1 MYGDQSGEFLRGYWG
16 LKGSKKLSAISFSAI
31 IDHFLSIVRIK
42 TGVKL
47 HISF

>member
-1 MYGDQSGEFLRGYWG
+1 MYGDQSGEFLRRYWD
-16 LKGSKKLSAISFSAI
+16 LKGSKELSVISFSAI